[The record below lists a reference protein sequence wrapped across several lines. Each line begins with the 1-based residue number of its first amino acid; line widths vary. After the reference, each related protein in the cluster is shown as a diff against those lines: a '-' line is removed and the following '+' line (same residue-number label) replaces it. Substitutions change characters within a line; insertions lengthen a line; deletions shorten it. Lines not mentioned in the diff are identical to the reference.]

1 MRRKKKKRK
10 NFEEGYFNM
19 SDDVIEMEVD
29 DSGEPMRKKS
39 VDLSSFHFDEIS
51 TVPEEE
57 KTHVDMYKFRED
69 LVASGELKKTLPKPG
84 FPPITVL
91 ETSNGVIAFSSDDSC
106 LSPSSEITRLR
117 NMVTR
122 EHAERFYFE
131 GQYRE
136 SLRLLRDGD
145 KKMQRMSERLKQQK
159 RALTM
164 MEQDVVV
171 PSKWVIY
178 DIEGLVNA
186 VNAFKGPKVKKD
198 RIRGYGLFAD
208 RDYQPGELVT
218 KYGGRTVYNT
228 VHLRGDYVAKASEF
242 YIDGFDGFR
251 LSERGRWINEF
262 DSERTFVNCSLG
274 RDIRAIVL
282 VKEGEQFFC
291 NYGNDYERNY

>member
-1 MRRKKKKRK
+1 MRRKKKEK
-10 NFEEGYFNM
+10 NFEEGYFDM
-19 SDDVIEMEVD
+19 SDDVIEMEIEET
-29 DSGEPMRKKS
+29 GELKRTKS
-39 VDLSSFHFDEIS
+39 IEVPSFHYDELS

-57 KTHVDMYKFRED
+57 KTHLDMFKLRED
-69 LVASGELKKTLPKPG
+69 LVASGDLKKTLPKPG

-91 ETSNGVIAFSSDDSC
+91 ETSQGVIAFSSDESC
-106 LSPSSEITRLR
+106 LSPSSEIRRLM

-122 EHAERFYFE
+122 ESAEKFYFQ

-136 SLRLLRDGD
+136 SLRLLRDGE

-159 RALTM
+159 RALSM

-218 KYGGRTVYNT
+218 KYGGRTIWNT
-228 VHLRGDYVAKASEF
+228 SQLRGDYVAKASEHH
-242 YIDGFDGFR
+242 IDGFDTFR
-251 LSERGRWINEF
+251 LSEKGRWINEF